1 MKRIGIAII
10 LIVIMTGIIILINQ
24 NKTVAPDKEQES
36 DNIEN
41 VENKEDTKPQDK
53 TADTPLS
60 IHGKLSVKGTNI
72 VDKN

>member
-24 NKTVAPDKEQES
+24 NKSVAPHEEQKS

-41 VENKEDTKPQDK
+41 VENKEDNKPQEE
-53 TADTPLS
+53 TA
-60 IHGKLSVKGTNI
+60 HMVYNGTHNM
-72 VDKN
+72 